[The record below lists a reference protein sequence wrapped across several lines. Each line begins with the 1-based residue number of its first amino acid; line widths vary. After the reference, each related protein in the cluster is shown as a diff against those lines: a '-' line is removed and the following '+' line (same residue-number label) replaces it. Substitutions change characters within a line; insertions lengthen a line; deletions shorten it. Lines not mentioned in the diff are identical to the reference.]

1 MAALDDLRVLDLST
15 GVAGPFCGRLL
26 AGFGADVL
34 KIEPPGGEEGRD
46 LPPFFDGVQ
55 GPERSAFFRW
65 LNAGKRM
72 AEINVRSLHGAN
84 ELRRLA
90 QQADLVIESFG
101 PGRLDQLFAGYHE
114 LSRLNPG
121 LIMISLSPFGQ
132 EGPWRD
138 RPLDDLTAY
147 ALSGWAHLN
156 GRPGREPLKGSGY
169 QASFQAGISAFIATL
184 GALFHRDR
192 TGEGQQVDVSLLD
205 ATVASFAPALLAAQ
219 YEGEPLRPRPPD
231 FTGGPV
237 PAADGYF
244 SLTLSRGHFWRD
256 AMNELG
262 LPELAFDERF
272 YEPSYR
278 QQHAKEVAAVI
289 EGRIAKR
296 GIRELFDALA
306 RLRVVCGMVL
316 STADLYA
323 NEHVAARRFMQ
334 PLSRADGGTVLA
346 PGAPFRMSRTPWR
359 ERMAAEPLGAYTE
372 EALAGAWPP
381 PLPLPHGDGEGR
393 SNARLGIEASAGVPR
408 TAQPSG
414 LPSSTAFSPPPTR
427 WGRGRGGGGRAPL
440 DGVRCVV
447 LTQAWAGTFATE
459 LLGLLGADV
468 IQIEALSRPDS
479 WRGGYGGSIRTALRR
494 LPTAIHPWNCSALYN
509 SVNLNKRALTLDL
522 SRPEGI
528 ETFRQLVL
536 TADIVAEN
544 FTPRVMGNLGIDY
557 ESLKRLRPD
566 IILLSMSA
574 YGATGPYA
582 NIPGIGGT
590 IEPMSGMSSL
600 LGYPD
605 GPPLNSGQM
614 YPDPVA
620 GYFGAAAV
628 LLALHHRE
636 RTGEGQYI
644 DLSMQE
650 TSMTFIADALLE
662 YAANGRVRP
671 RMGNRHPT
679 IAPHNVYPVGQR
691 AEGKG
696 QRWIAISAASDAQFA
711 ALATAAGHQEWTGDP
726 RFATAAARKQH
737 EDELDALIAEWTAR
751 YNGFGLEG
759 RLERE
764 GVPAAA
770 VRTAAE
776 TLELE
781 QLRQRGML
789 LEVTHPEAG
798 THLQAAA
805 PWRLGRTPGGVRRY
819 APCLGEHG
827 REVLTTLLGL
837 SDGVYDRLEAL
848 GVAGTEPPA

>member
-26 AGFGADVL
+26 AGFGANVL

-46 LPPFFDGVQ
+46 LPPFFDGIQ

-72 AEINVRSLHGAN
+72 AELNLRSLDGVN

-138 RPLDDLTAY
+138 LPLDDLTAY

-192 TGEGQQVDVSLLD
+192 TGEGQQADVSLLD

-244 SLTLSRGHFWRD
+244 SLTHSRGHFWRD

-316 STADLYA
+316 STAELYA

-359 ERMAAEPLGAYTE
+359 ERMASEPLGAHTE

-381 PLPLPHGDGEGR
+381 PLPLPHGDGGGR
-393 SNARLGIEASAGVPR
+393 SNARLGSKAFAGVPR
-408 TAQPSG
+408 TAEPPG

-427 WGRGRGGGGRAPL
+427 LGRGRG
-440 DGVRCVV
+440 
-447 LTQAWAGTFATE
+447 
-459 LLGLLGADV
+459 
-468 IQIEALSRPDS
+468 
-479 WRGGYGGSIRTALRR
+479 
-494 LPTAIHPWNCSALYN
+494 
-509 SVNLNKRALTLDL
+509 
-522 SRPEGI
+522 
-528 ETFRQLVL
+528 
-536 TADIVAEN
+536 
-544 FTPRVMGNLGIDY
+544 
-557 ESLKRLRPD
+557 
-566 IILLSMSA
+566 
-574 YGATGPYA
+574 
-582 NIPGIGGT
+582 
-590 IEPMSGMSSL
+590 
-600 LGYPD
+600 
-605 GPPLNSGQM
+605 
-614 YPDPVA
+614 
-620 GYFGAAAV
+620 
-628 LLALHHRE
+628 
-636 RTGEGQYI
+636 
-644 DLSMQE
+644 
-650 TSMTFIADALLE
+650 
-662 YAANGRVRP
+662 
-671 RMGNRHPT
+671 
-679 IAPHNVYPVGQR
+679 
-691 AEGKG
+691 
-696 QRWIAISAASDAQFA
+696 
-711 ALATAAGHQEWTGDP
+711 
-726 RFATAAARKQH
+726 
-737 EDELDALIAEWTAR
+737 
-751 YNGFGLEG
+751 
-759 RLERE
+759 
-764 GVPAAA
+764 
-770 VRTAAE
+770 
-776 TLELE
+776 
-781 QLRQRGML
+781 
-789 LEVTHPEAG
+789 
-798 THLQAAA
+798 
-805 PWRLGRTPGGVRRY
+805 
-819 APCLGEHG
+819 
-827 REVLTTLLGL
+827 
-837 SDGVYDRLEAL
+837 
-848 GVAGTEPPA
+848 

>member
-46 LPPFFDGVQ
+46 LPPFFGGVH

-72 AEINVRSLHGAN
+72 AELNLRSLDGAKH
-84 ELRRLA
+84 LRRLA
-90 QQADLVIESFG
+90 QGADLVIESFG

-114 LSRLNPG
+114 LRQLDPG
-121 LIMISLSPFGQ
+121 LIVVSLSPFGQ
-132 EGPWRD
+132 QGPWRNL
-138 RPLDDLTAY
+138 PLDDLTAY

-169 QASFQAGISAFIATL
+169 QASFQAGISAFIAAL

-192 TGEGQQVDVSLLD
+192 TGQGQQVDVSLLD
-205 ATVASFAPALLAAQ
+205 ATVASFAPALLAAR
-219 YEGEPLRPRPPD
+219 YEGEPLKPRPPD

-278 QQHAKEVAAVI
+278 QQHAKEVAAVV
-289 EGRIAKR
+289 EARIAKR
-296 GIRELFDALA
+296 GMRELFDALA

-323 NEHVAARRFMQ
+323 NQHVAERGFMQ
-334 PLSRADGGTVLA
+334 PLPRPDGGSVLA

-359 ERMAAEPLGAYTE
+359 EKLPSAGLGGHGE
-372 EALAGAWPP
+372 QALATPFP
-381 PLPLPHGDGEGR
+381 
-393 SNARLGIEASAGVPR
+393 PR
-408 TAQPSG
+408 TSDPRPAAAPATRPRTGAHPSG
-414 LPSSTAFSPPPTR
+414 
-427 WGRGRGGGGRAPL
+427 PL

-479 WRGGYGGSIRTALRR
+479 WRGGYGGSIRTALRQIS
-494 LPTAIHPWNCSALYN
+494 TAVHPWNCSALYN

-536 TADIVAEN
+536 TADVVAEN

-557 ESLKRLRPD
+557 AALTKLRPD
-566 IILLSMSA
+566 IIVLSLSA

-600 LGYPD
+600 LGYPG

-679 IAPHNVYPVGQR
+679 IAPHGVYPCRDG
-691 AEGKG
+691 
-696 QRWIAISAASDAQFA
+696 RWIAISVSTDREFGGLVAASTTF
-711 ALATAAGHQEWTGDP
+711 EWLDDP
-726 RFATAAARKQH
+726 RFATVEARKQH
-737 EDELDALIAEWTAR
+737 EDELDARIAEWTREQDA
-751 YNGFGLEG
+751 FWLEW
-759 RLERE
+759 RLAYDF
-764 GVPAAA
+764 GVPAAV
-770 VRTAAE
+770 VRTALE

-781 QLRQRGML
+781 QLRQRGL
-789 LEVTHPEAG
+789 LVEVTHPEAG

-805 PWRLGRTPGGVRRY
+805 PWRLSRTPGGVRRY

-827 REVLTTLLGL
+827 REVLTTLLGR
-837 SDGVYDRLEAL
+837 SEEAYDRLEAL

>member
-1 MAALDDLRVLDLST
+1 MSALGDLRVLDLST

-26 AGFGADVL
+26 TGFGADVL
-34 KIEPPGGEEGRD
+34 KIEPPGGEEGRA
-46 LPPFFDGVQ
+46 LPPLFDGEI

-72 AEINVRSLHGAN
+72 AELSLGSLDGTN

-90 QQADLVIESFG
+90 QQADLVLESFG
-101 PGRLDQLFAGYHE
+101 PGHLDRLFAGYHE

-121 LIMISLSPFGQ
+121 LIMVSLSPFGQ

-138 RPLDDLTAY
+138 VPLDDLTAY
-147 ALSGWAHLN
+147 ALSGWADLN

-219 YEGEPLRPRPPD
+219 YEGEPLKPRPPD

-244 SLTLSRGHFWRD
+244 ALTLSRGHFWRD

-262 LPELAFDERF
+262 LPDLAFDERF

-278 QQHAKEVAAVI
+278 QQHAKEVASIV
-289 EGRIAKR
+289 EERIAKR
-296 GIRELFDALA
+296 GVRELFDALA

-323 NEHVAARRFMQ
+323 NEHVAARGFMQ
-334 PLSRADGGTVLA
+334 PLSRPDGGSVPA

-359 ERMAAEPLGAYTE
+359 EELPSAHLGEHNRTALAEPPPWRQSVSRPVMAPPYT
-372 EALAGAWPP
+372 P
-381 PLPLPHGDGEGR
+381 
-393 SNARLGIEASAGVPR
+393 SASAGAER
-408 TAQPSG
+408 
-414 LPSSTAFSPPPTR
+414 
-427 WGRGRGGGGRAPL
+427 RGPL
-440 DGVRCVV
+440 GGVRCVV

-479 WRGGYGGSIRTALRR
+479 WRGGYGGRIRTALRPI
-494 LPTAIHPWNCSALYN
+494 PTAVHPWNCSSLYN

-528 ETFRQLVL
+528 ETFRRLVL
-536 TADIVAEN
+536 TADVVAEN

-557 ESLKRLRPD
+557 AALRRLRPD

-628 LLALHHRE
+628 LLALHERE

-679 IAPHNVYPVGQR
+679 LAPHNVYPCRDG
-691 AEGKG
+691 
-696 QRWIAISAASDAQFA
+696 RWIAISAGTDGQFGGLAAASSYF
-711 ALATAAGHQEWTGDP
+711 EWPDDP
-726 RFATAAARKQH
+726 RFATAEARKQH
-737 EDELDALIAEWTAR
+737 EDELDALIARWTATQD
-751 YNGFGLEG
+751 GFALEE
-759 RLERE
+759 RLRRQ
-764 GVPAAA
+764 GVPAAV
-770 VRTAAE
+770 VRNAQE
-776 TLELE
+776 TLQLE

-789 LEVTHPEAG
+789 VEVTHPETG

-805 PWRLGRTPGGVRRY
+805 PWRLSRTPGGVRRN

-837 SDGVYDRLEAL
+837 SDAAYNRLEAL
-848 GVAGTEPPA
+848 GVAGTEPPS

>member
-1 MAALDDLRVLDLST
+1 MAALDDLRVLDLSA

-34 KIEPPGGEEGRD
+34 KLEPPGGEQGRS
-46 LPPFFDGVQ
+46 LPPCFDGES

-72 AEINVRSLHGAN
+72 AELDLRSPIGV
-84 ELRRLA
+84 ETLRRLA

-101 PGRLDQLFAGYHE
+101 PGRLDQIFAGERE
-114 LSRLNPG
+114 LRRLNPG
-121 LIMISLSPFGQ
+121 VIVVSLSPFGQ
-132 EGPWRD
+132 EGPRRD
-138 RPLDDLTAY
+138 LPLDDLTAY
-147 ALSGWAHLN
+147 ALSGWADLN

-169 QASFQAGISAFIATL
+169 QASFQAGIAAFIATL
-184 GALFHRDR
+184 GAVFHRDR
-192 TGEGQQVDVSLLD
+192 TGEGQRVDVSLLD

-219 YEGEPLRPRPPD
+219 YEGEPLRPRPAD

-262 LPELAFDERF
+262 LPELAFDQRF

-278 QQHAKEVAAVI
+278 QQHAREVASIV
-289 EGRIAKR
+289 EERIARR
-296 GIRELFDALA
+296 GARELFDALA

-323 NEHVAARRFMQ
+323 NEHVAARGFLQ
-334 PLSRADGGTVLA
+334 PLSRPDGGSVLA
-346 PGAPFRMSRTPWR
+346 PGAPFHMSRTPWR
-359 ERMAAEPLGAYTE
+359 SELGSERLGAQTE
-372 EALAGAWPP
+372 AALDGAWPP
-381 PLPLPHGDGEGR
+381 PPPLPQRVGGGEIANDRSNSAISAARPALRADPAPDLARELPLP
-393 SNARLGIEASAGVPR
+393 
-408 TAQPSG
+408 
-414 LPSSTAFSPPPTR
+414 SP
-427 WGRGRGGGGRAPL
+427 WQRGRGGGRGPL

-479 WRGGYGGSIRTALRR
+479 WRGGYGGSIRTALRQ
-494 LPTAIHPWNCSALYN
+494 LPTAVHPWNCSALYN

-528 ETFRQLVL
+528 ETFRRLVL
-536 TADIVAEN
+536 TADVVAEN

-557 ESLKRLRPD
+557 AALTKLRPD
-566 IILLSMSA
+566 VILLSMSA

-628 LLALHHRE
+628 LLALRHRE
-636 RTGEGQYI
+636 RTGEGQQI

-662 YAANGRVRP
+662 HAANGRVRP
-671 RMGNRHPT
+671 RMGNRHPA
-679 IAPHNVYPVGQR
+679 IAPHGIYKTGNRNQEIGN
-691 AEGKG
+691 
-696 QRWIAISAASDAQFA
+696 RWVAISATSDEQFR
-711 ALATAAGHQEWTGDP
+711 ALAAAAGSAEWASVP
-726 RFATAAARKQH
+726 RFATAAVRKEH
-737 EDELDALIAEWTAR
+737 EDELDALIAAWAATQD
-751 YNGFGLEG
+751 GFALEE
-759 RLERE
+759 RLRRA
-764 GVPAAA
+764 GVNAA
-770 VRTAAE
+770 VVRSAPE
-776 TLELE
+776 TLQLE
-781 QLRQRGML
+781 QLRRRGML
-789 LEVTHPEAG
+789 VEVTHPETG

-805 PWRLGRTPGGVRRY
+805 PWRLSRTPGGVRRY
-819 APCLGEHG
+819 APGLGEHG
-827 REVLTTLLGL
+827 RELLTTLLGV
-837 SDGVYDRLEAL
+837 SDAAYDRLEAS
-848 GVAGTEPPA
+848 GIAGTEPPA

>member
-46 LPPFFDGVQ
+46 LPPLFDGVQ

-72 AEINVRSLHGAN
+72 TELNVRSVDGAN

-90 QQADLVIESFG
+90 RLADLVIESFG
-101 PGRLDQLFAGYHE
+101 PGRLDQLFAGEHE
-114 LSRLNPG
+114 LSQINPG
-121 LIMISLSPFGQ
+121 LIVVSLSPFGR

-147 ALSGWAHLN
+147 ALSGWADLN

-169 QASFQAGISAFIATL
+169 QASFQAGISAFIAAL
-184 GALFHRDR
+184 GALVHRDR
-192 TGEGQQVDVSLLD
+192 SGEGQQVDVSLLD

-244 SLTLSRGHFWRD
+244 ALTLSRGHFWRD

-278 QQHAKEVAAVI
+278 QQHAKEVASIV

-296 GIRELFDALA
+296 GVRELFDALA

-316 STADLYA
+316 STADLYT
-323 NEHVAARRFMQ
+323 NEHVAARGFMQ
-334 PLSRADGGTVLA
+334 RLSRPDGGSVLA

-359 ERMAAEPLGAYTE
+359 EELRF
-372 EALAGAWPP
+372 
-381 PLPLPHGDGEGR
+381 
-393 SNARLGIEASAGVPR
+393 ARLGEHTQSTLAEPFPAR
-408 TAQPSG
+408 N
-414 LPSSTAFSPPPTR
+414 STAKLTSIPAAPPSR
-427 WGRGRGGGGRAPL
+427 VSAQHGPL
-440 DGVRCVV
+440 DSVRCVV

-479 WRGGYGGSIRTALRR
+479 WRGGYGGSIRTALREI
-494 LPTAIHPWNCSALYN
+494 PTAVHPWNCSALYN

-536 TADIVAEN
+536 SADVVAEN
-544 FTPRVMGNLGIDY
+544 FTPRVMHNLGIDY
-557 ESLKRLRPD
+557 AALTKLRPD
-566 IILLSMSA
+566 VILLSMSA
-574 YGATGPYA
+574 FGATGPYA

-605 GPPLNSGQM
+605 GPPINSGQM

-628 LLALHHRE
+628 LVALHERE
-636 RTGEGQYI
+636 RSGEGQYI
-644 DLSMQE
+644 DLSMQD

-662 YAANGRVRP
+662 FAANGRVRP

-679 IAPHNVYPVGQR
+679 IAPHNVYLCAGNREQGTGNR
-691 AEGKG
+691 
-696 QRWIAISAASDAQFA
+696 RIAISAAHSFP
-711 ALATAAGHQEWTGDP
+711 ALAMVLGHYEWTQDP
-726 RFATAAARKQH
+726 RFITAAARKQH
-737 EDELDALIAEWTAR
+737 EDELDALIAEWTAEQD
-751 YNGFGLEG
+751 GFLLEL
-759 RLERE
+759 RLHDA
-764 GVPAAA
+764 GVNAAM
-770 VRTAAE
+770 VRNALE

-781 QLRQRGML
+781 QLRQRGL
-789 LEVTHPEAG
+789 LVEVTHPETG
-798 THLQAAA
+798 THLQSAA
-805 PWRLGRTPGGVRRY
+805 PWRLSGTPGGVRRY
-819 APCLGEHG
+819 APRLGEHG
-827 REVLTTLLGL
+827 REILTSLLGL
-837 SDGVYDRLEAL
+837 SDTAYGRLEAL

>member
-34 KIEPPGGEEGRD
+34 KIEPPGGEEGRG
-46 LPPFFDGVQ
+46 LPPFFDEVEGA
-55 GPERSAFFRW
+55 ERSAFFRW

-72 AEINVRSLHGAN
+72 AGLNVLSAEGAKTV
-84 ELRRLA
+84 RRLA
-90 QQADLVIESFG
+90 RDADL
-101 PGRLDQLFAGYHE
+101 LLAGYAAD
-114 LSRLNPG
+114 RLLAVGAGSIDLRAENPG
-121 LIMISLSPFGQ
+121 LIVVSLGPCE

-138 RPLDDLTAY
+138 LALDDLTAY
-147 ALSGWAHLN
+147 ALSGWAALN

-169 QASFQAGISAFIATL
+169 QASFQAGIAAFIAAL
-184 GALFHRDR
+184 GAVFHRDR
-192 TGEGQQVDVSLLD
+192 TGEGQHVDVSLLD

-219 YEGEPLRPRPPD
+219 YEGEPLKPRPPD

-244 SLTLSRGHFWRD
+244 ALTLSRGHFWRD

-278 QQHAKEVAAVI
+278 QQHAKEVASIV
-289 EGRIAKR
+289 EERIARR
-296 GIRELFDALA
+296 GARELFDALA

-316 STADLYA
+316 SAADLYA
-323 NEHVAARRFMQ
+323 NEHVIAREFMQ
-334 PLSRADGGTVLA
+334 PLARPDGGTLPA

-359 ERMAAEPLGAYTE
+359 D
-372 EALAGAWPP
+372 ALP
-381 PLPLPHGDGEGR
+381 
-393 SNARLGIEASAGVPR
+393 SARLGEDTEAALARPFPVSGRATPPAGASAGAGSALVSGPR
-408 TAQPSG
+408 G
-414 LPSSTAFSPPPTR
+414 
-427 WGRGRGGGGRAPL
+427 PL

-447 LTQAWAGTFATE
+447 LTQAWAGTLATE

-479 WRGGYGGSIRTALRR
+479 WRGGYGGSIRTALREV
-494 LPTAIHPWNCSALYN
+494 PTAVHPWNCSALYN

-528 ETFRQLVL
+528 ETFRRLVP

-544 FTPRVMGNLGIDY
+544 FTPRVLGNLGIDY
-557 ESLKRLRPD
+557 AALTKLRPD
-566 IILLSMSA
+566 LILLSMSA

-582 NIPGIGGT
+582 HIPGIGGT

-600 LGYPD
+600 LGYAD

-636 RTGEGQYI
+636 RTGEGQQI

-679 IAPHNVYPVGQR
+679 IAPHNVYPVGNGNQER
-691 AEGKG
+691 GNS
-696 QRWIAISAASDAQFA
+696 WIAISAATDERFA
-711 ALATAAGHQEWTGDP
+711 ALAAAAGHADWASDP
-726 RFATAAARKQH
+726 RFATAAARKRH
-737 EDELDALIAEWTAR
+737 EDELDALIGEWTAAQD
-751 YNGFGLEG
+751 GFLLEA
-759 RLERE
+759 RLRE
-764 GVPAAA
+764 HGVNAA
-770 VRTAAE
+770 VVRDALK
-776 TLELE
+776 TLTLE
-781 QLRQRGML
+781 QLRQRGL
-789 LEVTHPEAG
+789 LVEVTHPETG
-798 THLQAAA
+798 THLQVAA
-805 PWRLGRTPGGVRRY
+805 PWRLSRTPGGVRRY
-819 APCLGEHG
+819 APRLGEHG
-827 REVLTTLLGL
+827 REVLTNLLGL
-837 SDGVYDRLEAL
+837 GDAAYNRLEAL

>member
-34 KIEPPGGEEGRD
+34 KIEPPGGEEGRT
-46 LPPFFDGVQ
+46 LPPFFDGID

-72 AEINVRSLHGAN
+72 AELDLRSAYGAST
-84 ELRRLA
+84 LRRLA
-90 QQADLVIESFG
+90 RQADLVIESFG

-121 LIMISLSPFGQ
+121 LIVVSLSPFGQ
-132 EGPWRD
+132 EGPSRD
-138 RPLDDLTAY
+138 LPLDDLTAY
-147 ALSGWAHLN
+147 ALSGWADLN

-169 QASFQAGISAFIATL
+169 QASFQAGIAAFIATL

-192 TGEGQQVDVSLLD
+192 TGEGQRVDVSLLD

-278 QQHAKEVAAVI
+278 QQHAKEVAAVV
-289 EGRIAKR
+289 EARIAKR
-296 GIRELFDALA
+296 GMRELFDALA

-323 NEHVAARRFMQ
+323 NEHVTARGFMQ
-334 PLSRADGGTVLA
+334 PLSRPDGGTVLA

-359 ERMAAEPLGAYTE
+359 EQMASEPLGAQTE
-372 EALAGAWPP
+372 AVLAAPFPARTGDTRPSAVPAATPGA
-381 PLPLPHGDGEGR
+381 G
-393 SNARLGIEASAGVPR
+393 
-408 TAQPSG
+408 TA
-414 LPSSTAFSPPPTR
+414 TR
-427 WGRGRGGGGRAPL
+427 GPL

-479 WRGGYGGSIRTALRR
+479 WRGGYGGSIRTALRQ
-494 LPTAIHPWNCSALYN
+494 LPTAVHPWNCSALYN

-522 SRPEGI
+522 SQPEGI

-536 TADIVAEN
+536 TADVVAEN

-557 ESLKRLRPD
+557 AALKRLRPD

-628 LLALHHRE
+628 LLALHERE

-671 RMGNRHPT
+671 RMGNRHPAM
-679 IAPHNVYPVGQR
+679 APHNVYPCRGNRNQ
-691 AEGKG
+691 EIGN
-696 QRWIAISAASDAQFA
+696 RWIAISAASDEQFA
-711 ALATAAGHQEWTGDP
+711 ALATAAGRPDWASDP
-726 RFATAAARKQH
+726 RFATAEARKQQ
-737 EDELDALIAEWTAR
+737 EDEMDALIAAWTAEQD
-751 YNGFGLEG
+751 GFELEE
-759 RLERE
+759 RLGRE
-764 GVPAAA
+764 GVTAAV
-770 VRTAAE
+770 VRTAPE

-781 QLRQRGML
+781 QLRQRGL
-789 LEVTHPEAG
+789 LVEVTHPEAG

-805 PWRLGRTPGGVRRY
+805 PWRLSRTPGGVRRY

-837 SDGVYDRLEAL
+837 SDGAYDRLEAL